1 MEPHENDGKSAYGGR
16 DLKGYGGSPPNP
28 MWPKNAKVALNFVIN
43 YEEGG
48 EKCILHGD
56 NESEKLLSEIV
67 GASAYEGER
76 HINMESL
83 YDYGARAG
91 FWRLY
96 NLFEKKKIP
105 ATIFAVGMAL
115 ERNPAVAYELHK
127 SNHEVASHGYRWIDY
142 QNVDEETQ
150 RAHINRTVEIHKKL
164 LGKRPAGIYQGKP
177 NKDTRRLVIEEGG
190 FKYDSDSYADDLPY
204 WSMEYDRPHLIIPYS
219 LSENDMKFVSPNN
232 YSHGSDF
239 FTHLKQTLLYLI
251 DEGKQGSPKMMSV
264 GLHCRL
270 ARPGPTAGLSEFI
283 DFCLSHKRDVWICTR
298 EQIADHWF
306 NHHPPRVAAPPGV
319 PGSPINPKDDERDS
333 WTGPKTAEAPSNKE
347 EEDEV
352 DEADGDII

>member
-1 MEPHENDGKSAYGGR
+1 MEYGGR
-16 DLKGYGGSPPNP
+16 DLVGYGGQPPNP
-28 MWPKNAKVALNFVIN
+28 MWPNKAKVALSFVIN

-48 EKCILHGD
+48 ERCLLHGD
-56 NESEKLLSEIV
+56 NESEKLLSDIV
-67 GASAYEGER
+67 GAQALEGER
-76 HINMESL
+76 NLNIESM

-96 NLFEKKKIP
+96 NLFERKKIP
-105 ATIFAVGMAL
+105 ATVFAVGMAL
-115 ERNPAVAYELHK
+115 ERNPAVAYELHQSK
-127 SNHEVASHGYRWIDY
+127 HEVASHGYRWIDY

-150 RAHINRTVEIHKKL
+150 REHIKKTIAIHEKL
-164 LGKRPAGIYQGKP
+164 LGKRPSGIYQGKP
-177 NKDTRRLVIEEGG
+177 NTDTRRLVVEEGG

-204 WSMEYDRPHLIIPYS
+204 WNMDHGRPHLIIPYT
-219 LSENDMKFVSPNN
+219 LSENDAKFVSPNN
-232 YSHGSDF
+232 YAHGSDF

-251 DEGKQGSPKMMSV
+251 DEARQGSPKMMSV

-298 EQIADHWF
+298 ENIADHWF
-306 NHHPPRVAAPPGV
+306 KNHPPRMAGMQSPGT
-319 PGSPINPKDDERDS
+319 PTNPKDEIRAS
-333 WTGPKTAEAPSNKE
+333 WSGPKSAEKAPEGE
-347 EEDEV
+347 EESEV